1 MTKNALFIG
10 AILCFLSA
18 PLLVAAY
25 SSADALEAPP
35 VAQAL
40 VREGDFAV
48 RLADALKLGSPASEV
63 EAMSALA
70 AAGVAP
76 QNGWIADYPITPDIL
91 GELEVT
97 VEDAADAG
105 RLTISRD
112 EALTA
117 FRGLAVEFDLAA
129 VTAAPE
135 SGDLQGEPPK
145 SYSLHSDPAVV
156 HNHYYSAGPPVVTYY
171 PPPPDYFYLY
181 GWVPYPFYWHS
192 FWFPGFYILH
202 DFNRVVYVRHRTVK
216 VVSNHVFVPRTRK
229 FEIVDHRSRVR
240 GRGFEDRSRVSE
252 RRRFDSPEARR
263 GAASIVE
270 RSRSRDSFSGS
281 SRTFENRRPSGS
293 GAGTFRQESR
303 QGDGAFTRSGPGAGA
318 SRDFRAESFNRSGTG
333 QRFEGRRP
341 DSSSTRSGSSLNRP
355 SGTGSNRFNA
365 ITGNQ
370 GRSSQSFRGSSSG
383 RSSTIQ
389 RAPSSRA
396 GSSFQRPS
404 RSGGGARSFS
414 SPSMRSGSGGS
425 RGGVRQEMRG
435 AGGGVRGGSAR
446 SGSSAGGCRGRC

>member
-1 MTKNALFIG
+1 MTKKTLFIG

-18 PLLVAAY
+18 ASLVSVY
-25 SSADALEAPP
+25 SSADALETPP

-48 RLADALKLGSPASEV
+48 RLAETLKLGSPAGEL

-91 GELEVT
+91 DELESAVA
-97 VEDAADAG
+97 DAADSG
-105 RLTISRD
+105 RLTVSRD
-112 EALTA
+112 EALVA

-129 VTAAPE
+129 VAAAPE
-135 SGDLQGEPPK
+135 RGDLQGEPPK
-145 SYSLHSDPAVV
+145 SYPLHSDPAVV

-181 GWVPYPFYWHS
+181 AWVPYPFYWHS

-202 DFNRVVYVRHRTVK
+202 DFNRVVYVRHRSVK

-229 FEIVDHRSRVR
+229 FAIVDHRSRVR
-240 GRGFEDRSRVSE
+240 GRAFEDRSRVSD

-270 RSRSRDSFSGS
+270 MSR
-281 SRTFENRRPSGS
+281 
-293 GAGTFRQESR
+293 
-303 QGDGAFTRSGPGAGA
+303 
-318 SRDFRAESFNRSGTG
+318 
-333 QRFEGRRP
+333 
-341 DSSSTRSGSSLNRP
+341 SSLNRP

-370 GRSSQSFRGSSSG
+370 GRSSQSFRGSEG
-383 RSSTIQ
+383 RSSSIQ
-389 RAPSSRA
+389 RGPSGRA
-396 GSSFQRPS
+396 GSSFQRPF

-425 RGGVRQEMRG
+425 RAGVRQEMR
-435 AGGGVRGGSAR
+435 GGGVRGGSAR

>member
-1 MTKNALFIG
+1 MTKKSLFIG

-48 RLADALKLGSPASEV
+48 RLAEALKLGAPAGEV

-91 GELEVT
+91 GELESAVA
-97 VEDAADAG
+97 DAADSG
-105 RLTISRD
+105 RLTVLRD
-112 EALTA
+112 EALVA

-129 VTAAPE
+129 VAAAPQG
-135 SGDLQGEPPK
+135 GDLQGEPPQ
-145 SYSLHSDPAVV
+145 SYPLHSDPAVV

-216 VVSNHVFVPRTRK
+216 VVSNHVFVPRATLQTYSHRRVLAR
-229 FEIVDHRSRVR
+229 VDRLLPYEKR
-240 GRGFEDRSRVSE
+240 
-252 RRRFDSPEARR
+252 EAL
-263 GAASIVE
+263 
-270 RSRSRDSFSGS
+270 RD
-281 SRTFENRRPSGS
+281 
-293 GAGTFRQESR
+293 AVGT
-303 QGDGAFTRSGPGAGA
+303 
-318 SRDFRAESFNRSGTG
+318 
-333 QRFEGRRP
+333 
-341 DSSSTRSGSSLNRP
+341 
-355 SGTGSNRFNA
+355 
-365 ITGNQ
+365 ITGVPY
-370 GRSSQSFRGSSSG
+370 
-383 RSSTIQ
+383 
-389 RAPSSRA
+389 AA
-396 GSSFQRPS
+396 W
-404 RSGGGARSFS
+404 
-414 SPSMRSGSGGS
+414 
-425 RGGVRQEMRG
+425 
-435 AGGGVRGGSAR
+435 
-446 SGSSAGGCRGRC
+446 

>member
-1 MTKNALFIG
+1 MTKKALFIG

-18 PLLVAAY
+18 PLLVSAY

-48 RLADALKLGSPASEV
+48 RLAEALNLGAPAGEV

-76 QNGWIADYPITPDIL
+76 QNGRIADYPITPDIL
-91 GELEVT
+91 GELEVA
-97 VEDAADAG
+97 VEDAADGG
-105 RLTISRD
+105 RLTVSRD

-129 VTAAPE
+129 VAAAPE

-145 SYSLHSDPAVV
+145 SYPLHSDPAVV

-171 PPPPDYFYLY
+171 HPLPDYFYLY
-181 GWVPYPFYWHS
+181 AWVPYPFYWHS

-216 VVSNHVFVPRTRK
+216 VVSNHVFLPRTRG
-229 FEIVDHRSRVR
+229 FAIVDHRSR
-240 GRGFEDRSRVSE
+240 DRL
-252 RRRFDSPEARR
+252 
-263 GAASIVE
+263 
-270 RSRSRDSFSGS
+270 SGS
-281 SRTFENRRPSGS
+281 PRTFENRRPSGS
-293 GAGTFRQESR
+293 GAGTFRPEGR
-303 QGDGAFTRSGPGAGA
+303 GGDRAFTRSGPGVGT
-318 SRDFRAESFNRSGTG
+318 SRNLRTESFNRPGAG

-341 DSSSTRSGSSLNRP
+341 DSSSTRSRSSLNRP

-365 ITGNQ
+365 LTGNQ
-370 GRSSQSFRGSSSG
+370 GRSSQSFRSSSSG

-389 RAPSSRA
+389 RGPSGGRA

-414 SPSMRSGSGGS
+414 SSSLRSGSGGS

-435 AGGGVRGGSAR
+435 GGVRGGSAR
-446 SGSSAGGCRGRC
+446 SGSSAGGGCRGRC